1 MSALNPGGGTPGTKW
16 DFAQTVP
23 PSGASAGAGRGGTG
37 RDRPPIGASHRPTP
51 PADPASQARNPGQSS
66 LSGSFL
72 PAGERWDESP
82 PRGAS
87 PSASPVAASGS
98 FFVFESEAEALAFE
112 ERAAIR
118 QFDGGLSRAAA
129 ERLAALDIINSR
141 AASSPS
147 HVIR

>member
-82 PRGAS
+82 QRGAS

-141 AASSPS
+141 ATSSPS